1 METLAVT
8 YINSRR
14 QAVREEEEEQRDQ
27 ARNLPEPLVEFA
39 MCVGVVGIEPENAV
53 NGTLK
58 ATTRATTTQAKQRS
72 PPSRRRSPARTSAVR
87 LERRVSSTAVGC

>member
-53 NGTLK
+53 NGTWK
-58 ATTRATTTQAKQRS
+58 ATTRA
-72 PPSRRRSPARTSAVR
+72 RRRSPPLRQWSMARTLTVR
-87 LERRVSSTAVGC
+87 RSRGASSTELGC

>member
-58 ATTRATTTQAKQRS
+58 ATTRATTTRA
-72 PPSRRRSPARTSAVR
+72 RRRSPPLRQWSMARTLTVR
-87 LERRVSSTAVGC
+87 RSRGASSTELGC